1 LFSWEDFAMLLK
13 KSTVAAGIVCCVV
26 PLAVVESA
34 SAQRFPRAA
43 RAARRVIAR
52 IPRPVVVVPPGPP
65 ADGIVLGT
73 PLDGPAYRPPPR
85 RSVRY
90 YRGNGGRFE
99 ELPAPAPSDERRMQ
113 AAYNQ
118 FRQADYIATLE
129 TLRTILENETNPGEA
144 ELLAAHAL
152 FGLEAYREAAG
163 ALRAALRALSE
174 DRWGEI
180 VSNHR
185 DYFASSAEYDQRLR
199 ALERHVA
206 RNPRDPSARFL
217 VGYHYAYGG
226 LTADAT
232 AELQT
237 AVALDRNNWLAAE
250 LLDAVRRGRV
260 DGAAAAAEAVPEA
273 SAAEPDGGGG
283 EPEVIDGPAFPE
295 GREF

>member
-1 LFSWEDFAMLLK
+1 MMLLK

-34 SAQRFPRAA
+34 SGQRFPRAA

-52 IPRPVVVVPPGPP
+52 IPRPVVVMPPPPP
-65 ADGIVLGT
+65 ADAIVPRT
-73 PLDGPAYRPPPR
+73 PLDDPAYLPPPR

-206 RNPRDPSARFL
+206 RNPRDPNARFL
-217 VGYHYAYGG
+217 LGYHYGYGG
-226 LTADAT
+226 RAADAT

-237 AVALDRNNWLAAE
+237 AVALNRNDSLAAE
-250 LLDAVRRGRV
+250 LLEAVRSE
-260 DGAAAAAEAVPEA
+260 GAGDAGTAEAEPGPEA
-273 SAAEPDGGGG
+273 STG
-283 EPEVIDGPAFPE
+283 EPNASGPDATGERPEAIEGPAFPE

>member
-1 LFSWEDFAMLLK
+1 
-13 KSTVAAGIVCCVV
+13 
-26 PLAVVESA
+26 
-34 SAQRFPRAA
+34 
-43 RAARRVIAR
+43 
-52 IPRPVVVVPPGPP
+52 
-65 ADGIVLGT
+65 
-73 PLDGPAYRPPPR
+73 
-85 RSVRY
+85 
-90 YRGNGGRFE
+90 
-99 ELPAPAPSDERRMQ
+99 MQ
-113 AAYNQ
+113 AAYDQ

-217 VGYHYAYGG
+217 LGYHYGYRGR
-226 LTADAT
+226 TADAM

-237 AVALDRNNWLAAE
+237 AVALDRNDSLAAE
-250 LLDAVRRGRV
+250 LLEAVRSERTG
-260 DGAAAAAEAVPEA
+260 DAGAAEAEQEQGAPAGEPDAAAERPEA
-273 SAAEPDGGGG
+273 
-283 EPEVIDGPAFPE
+283 IDGPAFPA

>member
-1 LFSWEDFAMLLK
+1 MMLLK
-13 KSTVAAGIVCCVV
+13 KSTVAAGLVCCVV

-43 RAARRVIAR
+43 RAARRIIAR
-52 IPRPVVVVPPGPP
+52 IPRPVVVMPPPPP
-65 ADGIVLGT
+65 ADGIVPGT
-73 PLDGPAYRPPPR
+73 PFDGLAYPPPRR

-90 YRGNGGRFE
+90 YRGFDGGRFE

-129 TLRTILENETNPGEA
+129 TLRTILENETNQGEA
-144 ELLAAHAL
+144 ELLAAQAL

-185 DYFASSAEYDQRLR
+185 DYFASSAEYDQRLL

-217 VGYHYAYGG
+217 LGYHYGYGG
-226 LTADAT
+226 RTADAT

-237 AVALDRNNWLAAE
+237 AVALDRNDSLAAE
-250 LLDAVRRGRV
+250 LLEVVRAERARDAGE
-260 DGAAAAAEAVPEA
+260 AEAEPGPEA
-273 SAAEPDGGGG
+273 STGEPDASGPDATA
-283 EPEVIDGPAFPE
+283 ERPEAIEGPAFPE
-295 GREF
+295 GWEF